1 MTTPN
6 EELIDA
12 LADAYASRSAF
23 MERYQARAALEQ
35 AMQSQAEHIAM
46 LESLNE
52 LAVKQAETLVKQ
64 RDTLR
69 AVLAA
74 IAAAEPVGYAVPTF
88 NFDNSVIKPVHY
100 AGTVPLFTRPMPAD
114 VTELVEALEKLASLG
129 NGDQY
134 GNSDGNMIARDALA
148 KFKGA
153 KQ

>member
-6 EELIDA
+6 IDELIDRLYDWHNTSA
-12 LADAYASRSAF
+12 EQNRLDMQKADD
-23 MERYQARAALEQ
+23 LL
-35 AMQSQAEHIAM
+35 QSQAERIAE
-46 LESLNE
+46 LEAKLK
-52 LAVKQAETLVKQ
+52 AADDIDTLLCKEI
-64 RDTLR
+64 DTLR
-69 AVLAA
+69 AQLAE
-74 IAAAEPVGYAVPTF
+74 IAATEPVGYAVPTF

-153 KQ
+153 K